1 MDKSEVN
8 KEYDFKNERIL
19 EEFGKIDRKL
29 SNIYREILNL
39 ESRINSIE
47 NKKEVLKAK
56 SIIEDNERIIKDI
69 QYRANEED
77 RIIYERMK
85 DFNERW

>member
-1 MDKSEVN
+1 MNKSEVN

>member
-1 MDKSEVN
+1 MEKEVN

>member
-1 MDKSEVN
+1 MNKSDVN

-47 NKKEVLKAK
+47 NKKEVLEAK

-69 QYRANEED
+69 LYRTNEED
-77 RIIYERMK
+77 RIICERMK
-85 DFNERW
+85 EFNERW

>member
-1 MDKSEVN
+1 M
-8 KEYDFKNERIL
+8 
-19 EEFGKIDRKL
+19 
-29 SNIYREILNL
+29 NL

>member
-1 MDKSEVN
+1 MENEVT

-19 EEFGKIDRKL
+19 VEFEKINRKL
-29 SNIYREILNL
+29 GNIYREILLL

-56 SIIEDNERIIKDI
+56 SIIEDNRRII
-69 QYRANEED
+69 EEIRLSAIEKNRFID
-77 RIIYERMK
+77 ERMK